1 MESCLKVSIE
11 DKGKIKE
18 HASHISFKQNP
29 KVLRRSLQ
37 VTPVIIDMRDF
48 IVHCFHNLH
57 NAKLLPIRRKSSR
70 IRSTPMTNPASRE
83 I

>member
-48 IVHCFHNLH
+48 FAEIL
-57 NAKLLPIRRKSSR
+57 KLFFK
-70 IRSTPMTNPASRE
+70 MTEKMA
-83 I
+83 